1 MAGAS
6 APSQSVKTAEAACKA
21 MATHGV
27 VPTPHNYTVWYTY
40 ADGTMPAL
48 GQAIDALI
56 ARQTAFTDAIN
67 ADLYQ
72 RYFGSA
78 EDRVDVLE
86 TGGRLQAVIDQV
98 SRYLDDHTGE

>member
-40 ADGTMPAL
+40 A
-48 GQAIDALI
+48 
-56 ARQTAFTDAIN
+56 ARNN
-67 ADLYQ
+67 AGAGH
-72 RYFGSA
+72 RRS
-78 EDRVDVLE
+78 
-86 TGGRLQAVIDQV
+86 TP
-98 SRYLDDHTGE
+98 